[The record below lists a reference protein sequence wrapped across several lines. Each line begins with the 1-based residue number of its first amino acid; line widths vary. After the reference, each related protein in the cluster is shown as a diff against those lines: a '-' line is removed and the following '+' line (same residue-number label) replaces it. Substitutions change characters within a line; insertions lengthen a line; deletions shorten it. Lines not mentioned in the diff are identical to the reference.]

1 MGGVLSSGDRPS
13 VSEPSAP
20 SGVPTKATVSGS
32 MADYYSVL
40 ARAVLDLDTT
50 DDPAARKELY
60 ERARRFVV
68 AELRKQNPEISRQAI
83 RREQAALE
91 AAVRR
96 IEAEKPQTKAKEK
109 TGRQGIPDSEVAEV
123 DLRDMP
129 KELAAMLFGTAYLA
143 GIIAFSGVIYLQGLA
158 LVYANIIPYPLLL
171 GATAALVY
179 LLVLLSRTVFRKLR
193 MYSHGVVRPKP

>member
-1 MGGVLSSGDRPS
+1 MIRPYARGLHS
-13 VSEPSAP
+13 TASCAAVPAIVG
-20 SGVPTKATVSGS
+20 SGVESGQ
-32 MADYYSVL
+32 SV
-40 ARAVLDLDTT
+40 
-50 DDPAARKELY
+50 AARKELY
-60 ERARRFVV
+60 ERARRLVV
-68 AELRKQNPEISRQAI
+68 AELRKQNPQISAQTI

-96 IEAEKPQTKAKEK
+96 IEAEIQQTTAKEK
-109 TGRQGIPDSEVAEV
+109 TGRQGSPDSEVAEV

-129 KELAAMLFGTAYLA
+129 RALAAMLFGTAYLA
-143 GIIAFSGVIYLQGLA
+143 GIVAFSGVIYLQSLV

-171 GATAALVY
+171 VATAALIY

>member
-1 MGGVLSSGDRPS
+1 LGGVLSSGDRPS
-13 VSEPSAP
+13 VTEPSAP
-20 SGVPTKATVSGS
+20 CGVPTKATASGS
-32 MADYYSVL
+32 MVDYYSVL
-40 ARAVLDLDTT
+40 ARAVLKTA

-68 AELRKQNPEISRQAI
+68 AELRKQNPQISAQAI

-96 IEAEKPQTKAKEK
+96 IEAEIPQTTANEK
-109 TGRQGIPDSEVAEV
+109 TGRQGSPDSEVAEV

>member
-1 MGGVLSSGDRPS
+1 
-13 VSEPSAP
+13 
-20 SGVPTKATVSGS
+20 

-40 ARAVLDLDTT
+40 ARAVLNLDTT

-96 IEAEKPQTKAKEK
+96 IEAEIPQTTAKEK
-109 TGRQGIPDSEVAEV
+109 RS
-123 DLRDMP
+123 
-129 KELAAMLFGTAYLA
+129 A
-143 GIIAFSGVIYLQGLA
+143 G
-158 LVYANIIPYPLLL
+158 
-171 GATAALVY
+171 
-179 LLVLLSRTVFRKLR
+179 
-193 MYSHGVVRPKP
+193 

>member
-1 MGGVLSSGDRPS
+1 M
-13 VSEPSAP
+13 
-20 SGVPTKATVSGS
+20 
-32 MADYYSVL
+32 
-40 ARAVLDLDTT
+40 
-50 DDPAARKELY
+50 ELC
-60 ERARRFVV
+60 
-68 AELRKQNPEISRQAI
+68 
-83 RREQAALE
+83 LE
-91 AAVRR
+91 AAL
-96 IEAEKPQTKAKEK
+96 
-109 TGRQGIPDSEVAEV
+109 GISLENYWFEE
-123 DLRDMP
+123 LGQSHRFW

>member
-1 MGGVLSSGDRPS
+1 
-13 VSEPSAP
+13 
-20 SGVPTKATVSGS
+20 

-40 ARAVLDLDTT
+40 ARAVLNLDTT

-96 IEAEKPQTKAKEK
+96 IEAEIPQTTAKEK
-109 TGRQGIPDSEVAEV
+109 TGRQGSPDSEVAEV

-129 KELAAMLFGTAYLA
+129 KEVAAMLFGTAYLA
-143 GIIAFSGVIYLQGLA
+143 GIAFSGVIYLQGLA